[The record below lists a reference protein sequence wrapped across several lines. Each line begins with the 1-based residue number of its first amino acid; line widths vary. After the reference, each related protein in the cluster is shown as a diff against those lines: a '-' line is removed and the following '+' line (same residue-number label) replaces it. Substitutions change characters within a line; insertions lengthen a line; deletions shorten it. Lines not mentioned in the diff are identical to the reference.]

1 MKATISERGYILAT
15 SFINIYAEDHKD
27 TMTKDLMAIR
37 KDLKKITI
45 GIKNRGVNIYNELDI
60 AWKYFNEAVG
70 DDKSYTI
77 SVLTFVFQFILKN
90 PNRVDNFLFE
100 RTWKLNKEHLFSK
113 DQLIDNA
120 KQLVIKFYKESV

>member
-37 KDLKKITI
+37 KDLKKITL